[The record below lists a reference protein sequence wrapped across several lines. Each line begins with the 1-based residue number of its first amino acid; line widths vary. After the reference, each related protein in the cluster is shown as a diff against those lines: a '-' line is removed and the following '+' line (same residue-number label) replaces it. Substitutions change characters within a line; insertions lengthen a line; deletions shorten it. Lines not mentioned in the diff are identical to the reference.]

1 MAVLA
6 PLLALLYS
14 VPGLC
19 RWLARPYYPLSA
31 LLATAFLLVRKV
43 PPLCHGLPSQRED
56 GNPCDFDWREVE
68 ILMFLSAIV
77 MMKNRRSITV
87 EQHIG
92 NIFMFS
98 KVANAI
104 LFFRLDIR
112 MGLLYLTLCI
122 GGCECKDSPWPQG
135 AAVGQ
140 GGLRKRREGQ
150 VCLPQGSLSLD
161 CPGLFQSRRSL
172 VPDPSWAFRALGGQ
186 GRLRGAV
193 VAVFLM
199 TCKPPLYMGPEYIKY
214 FSDKTIDEELDRDKR
229 VTWIVEFFANWS
241 SECQSFAPIFADLSL
256 KYNCPGLHFGKVDV
270 GRYTDVSTR
279 YKVSTS
285 PLTKQLPTLI
295 LFQGGTETM
304 RRPQIDKKGR
314 AVSWTFSEENVIREF
329 NLNELYQKAKK
340 QSKPREEG
348 PEEPP
353 GAQAAAGHPHEETKK
368 DK

>member
-43 PPLCHGLPSQRED
+43 PPLCQGLPSQRED

-77 MMKNRRSITV
+77 MMKNRRS
-87 EQHIG
+87 
-92 NIFMFS
+92 M
-98 KVANAI
+98 
-104 LFFRLDIR
+104 
-112 MGLLYLTLCI
+112 
-122 GGCECKDSPWPQG
+122 
-135 AAVGQ
+135 
-140 GGLRKRREGQ
+140 
-150 VCLPQGSLSLD
+150 
-161 CPGLFQSRRSL
+161 
-172 VPDPSWAFRALGGQ
+172 
-186 GRLRGAV
+186 
-193 VAVFLM
+193 FLM

-256 KYNCPGLHFGKVDV
+256 KYNCSGLHFGKVDV

-340 QSKPREEG
+340 QAKPREEG

-353 GAQAAAGHPHEETKK
+353 APDGETKK

>member
-1 MAVLA
+1 MAVVA
-6 PLLALLYS
+6 PLLALLWGL
-14 VPGLC
+14 PGLC

-31 LLATAFLLVRKV
+31 LLAAAFLLVRKV
-43 PPLCHGLPSQRED
+43 PPLCRGLPSQRED

-122 GGCECKDSPWPQG
+122 
-135 AAVGQ
+135 
-140 GGLRKRREGQ
+140 
-150 VCLPQGSLSLD
+150 
-161 CPGLFQSRRSL
+161 
-172 VPDPSWAFRALGGQ
+172 
-186 GRLRGAV
+186 
-193 VAVFLM
+193 VFLM

-214 FSDKTIDEELDRDKR
+214 FSDKTIDEELERDKR

-256 KYNCPGLHFGKVDV
+256 KYNCSGLQFGKVDV

-295 LFQGGTETM
+295 LFQGGTEIM

-314 AVSWTFSEENVIREF
+314 AVSWTFSEVGGTLRPSVPLPSLCLGRRGEHEVPSGADATSWLQENVIREF

-348 PEEPP
+348 PGEPP
-353 GAQAAAGHPHEETKK
+353 AMPAAAPQEETKK

>member
-1 MAVLA
+1 MAVVA
-6 PLLALLYS
+6 PLLALLWAL
-14 VPGLC
+14 PGLC

-31 LLATAFLLVRKV
+31 LLAAAFLLVRKV
-43 PPLCHGLPSQRED
+43 PPLCRGLPSQRED

-122 GGCECKDSPWPQG
+122 
-135 AAVGQ
+135 
-140 GGLRKRREGQ
+140 
-150 VCLPQGSLSLD
+150 
-161 CPGLFQSRRSL
+161 
-172 VPDPSWAFRALGGQ
+172 
-186 GRLRGAV
+186 
-193 VAVFLM
+193 VFLM

-214 FSDKTIDEELDRDKR
+214 FSDKTIDVSISPTLRVLGGSAHRAPKPVPLWQEELERDKR

-256 KYNCPGLHFGKVDV
+256 KYNCSGLQFGKVDV

-295 LFQGGTETM
+295 LFQGGTEIM

-340 QSKPREEG
+340 QAKPREEG

-353 GAQAAAGHPHEETKK
+353 AVPAAVPQQETKK

>member
-1 MAVLA
+1 MAVVA
-6 PLLALLYS
+6 PLLALLWAL
-14 VPGLC
+14 PGLC

-31 LLATAFLLVRKV
+31 LLAAAFLIVRKV
-43 PPLCHGLPSQRED
+43 PPLCRGLPSQRED

-122 GGCECKDSPWPQG
+122 
-135 AAVGQ
+135 
-140 GGLRKRREGQ
+140 
-150 VCLPQGSLSLD
+150 
-161 CPGLFQSRRSL
+161 
-172 VPDPSWAFRALGGQ
+172 
-186 GRLRGAV
+186 
-193 VAVFLM
+193 VFLM

-214 FSDKTIDEELDRDKR
+214 FSDKTIDVSIPTSPGVPGGSAHCPPDPMPLRQEELERDKR

-256 KYNCPGLHFGKVDV
+256 KYNCQGLQFGKVDV

-295 LFQGGTETM
+295 LFQGGTEIM

-353 GAQAAAGHPHEETKK
+353 PVPVPAPAGPPEGETKK

>member
-1 MAVLA
+1 
-6 PLLALLYS
+6 
-14 VPGLC
+14 
-19 RWLARPYYPLSA
+19 
-31 LLATAFLLVRKV
+31 
-43 PPLCHGLPSQRED
+43 
-56 GNPCDFDWREVE
+56 
-68 ILMFLSAIV
+68 MFLSAIV

-122 GGCECKDSPWPQG
+122 
-135 AAVGQ
+135 
-140 GGLRKRREGQ
+140 
-150 VCLPQGSLSLD
+150 
-161 CPGLFQSRRSL
+161 
-172 VPDPSWAFRALGGQ
+172 
-186 GRLRGAV
+186 
-193 VAVFLM
+193 VFLM

-214 FSDKTIDEELDRDKR
+214 FSDKTIDEELERDKR

-256 KYNCPGLHFGKVDV
+256 KYNCSGLHFGKVDV
-270 GRYTDVSTR
+270 GRYTDVSTSPPQPLPSCCR

-329 NLNELYQKAKK
+329 NLNELYQRAKK
-340 QSKPREEG
+340 QPKPREEA
-348 PEEPP
+348 PEESPAARAPLP
-353 GAQAAAGHPHEETKK
+353 GETKK